1 MNYMRISLLMLGML
15 VSMFTLCTAASLGS
29 GNTINADMAK
39 SKYKPVASA
48 DHSSYNEETGLYT
61 LTGNVCIKCQDFTI
75 TADTCRVNANTLQ
88 VWADGHALITEGELH
103 FTGDALYAEPQ
114 LPHQEEVQGRVQ
126 QRGQQKHQEGGAGIS
141 RGPEGRRQVV
151 VEEAEQKPRQDDVQ
165 VAHGLLQ
172 GLRGDAL
179 GRQHP
184 PAEQKAQKG
193 QKEGDAR
200 AAGPVRAVAWERRKV
215 CWSRAPNSRPMSTLT
230 PRQPPWIRA

>member
-15 VSMFTLCTAASLGS
+15 VSMFTLCAASALGS

-103 FTGDALYAEPQ
+103 FTGDAPAF
-114 LPHQEEVQGRVQ
+114 
-126 QRGQQKHQEGGAGIS
+126 
-141 RGPEGRRQVV
+141 PE
-151 VEEAEQKPRQDDVQ
+151 
-165 VAHGLLQ
+165 
-172 GLRGDAL
+172 DAF
-179 GRQHP
+179 
-184 PAEQKAQKG
+184 E
-193 QKEGDAR
+193 
-200 AAGPVRAVAWERRKV
+200 
-215 CWSRAPNSRPMSTLT
+215 NSRIIAWYPGGNSTWNA
-230 PRQPPWIRA
+230 P